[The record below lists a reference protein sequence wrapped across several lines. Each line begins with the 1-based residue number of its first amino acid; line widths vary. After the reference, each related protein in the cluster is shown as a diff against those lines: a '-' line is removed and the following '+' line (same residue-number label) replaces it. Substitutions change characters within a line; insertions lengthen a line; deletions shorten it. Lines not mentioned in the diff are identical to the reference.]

1 MSGSDVQFLNAEQAR
16 FLVEV
21 AEQARARLS
30 RFAGQDVAYDATA
43 LQLLD
48 EWIDHTLKQ
57 SPHPSQEMQTLWLAF
72 LGEAF
77 RRRFEGEWVIQ
88 QDRGRVLAILCPTA
102 DGGLRTIEV
111 AQQVRRRIREGFS
124 ASLAMFYLSESILLK
139 QRKDFY
145 G

>member
-1 MSGSDVQFLNAEQAR
+1 MPSSDVQFLTAEQAR

-30 RFAGQDVAYDATA
+30 RFAGYDVTYDATA

-48 EWIDHTLKQ
+48 EWIERTLKQ

-77 RRRFEGEWVIQ
+77 RRRFEGEWVVH
-88 QDRGRVLAILCPTA
+88 QDGGRTLAILCPAA
-102 DGGLRTIEV
+102 DGGLRMVEV
-111 AQQVRRRIREGFS
+111 AQRVRQRIREGFS
-124 ASLAMFYLSESILLK
+124 ASLALFYLSESILLK
-139 QRKDFY
+139 QRRDFL
-145 G
+145 